1 MLPGRGLARVC
12 LRHIIPSFALGS
24 SGVPSHFTRRA
35 ASTAT
40 ALKPAPTPPV
50 EDAPQQHPLT
60 TQDITRL
67 TFQRNIGI
75 SAHIDSG
82 KTTLTERILY
92 YTGRIRDIHEVRI
105 VIWHRYLRCMDIVS
119 GVTCAV
125 FRCCSR
131 LSTIVTEANC
141 IVGNIRSEGKM
152 LLAQRWTAW
161 S

>member
-1 MLPGRGLARVC
+1 MLAGRGLARVC

-24 SGVPSHFTRRA
+24 SAWPTHFARR

-40 ALKPAPTPPV
+40 ALKPAPTPLV

-60 TQDITRL
+60 TQDIARL
-67 TFQRNIGI
+67 IFQRNIGI

-105 VIWHRYLRCMDIVS
+105 IFGTGIFDTWP
-119 GVTCAV
+119 
-125 FRCCSR
+125 
-131 LSTIVTEANC
+131 
-141 IVGNIRSEGKM
+141 
-152 LLAQRWTAW
+152 
-161 S
+161 